1 MDGKPALA
9 RKALFL
15 TAGLALLIA
24 LAACGGDEEDGGGE
38 STPSPV
44 AGTTTPSGGTA
55 TPSTGTA
62 TPSGGTIEIT
72 VWHHEVASNLDTIQN
87 LSRRFNNSQSE
98 VKVKLAFQ
106 GSIGD
111 HVIKVLASAQGGDL
125 PTIDYMDEVYAQ
137 RLIDTG
143 AFRPVQDF
151 VDQEGYDL
159 SSDFDPKVI
168 QYYTVDGKLWAMPI
182 AIAVPLLF
190 YNKIPFREA
199 GLDPENPPQDL
210 DEVMEASR
218 KLVKRDSHGNVMRA
232 GFALDVDSWRA
243 EVTLAEHGD
252 LFLNNG
258 NGRDARAT
266 EVSFNGPTGQALF
279 RWWQDMIKEGLA
291 INVGRNPS
299 GADNLLPLGSGQ
311 IVMTW
316 ASSAALRSV
325 VDILGGGLTQ
335 TPVDLGIA
343 GAPGVPGG
351 TRQTATYSRGLWL
364 AKDRPQAEQEA
375 AWKFI
380 KWLMEPEQQ
389 AEWFAGTGYL
399 PVRNSSYDLPAA
411 QEIMAR
417 YPGFRVAKDMF
428 QASPVT
434 PATLGPLLGPFVEVR
449 DVVCDA
455 IEAIVL
461 QDKDPK
467 EALDDAAEEANQI
480 IEDYNERVE

>member
-1 MDGKPALA
+1 MDSKLVTG
-9 RKALFL
+9 RKVLFL
-15 TAGLALLIA
+15 LISLALLSG
-24 LAACGGDEEDGGGE
+24 LAACGGGSENGDEG
-38 STPSPV
+38 TPTTG
-44 AGTTTPSGGTA
+44 AGTA
-55 TPSTGTA
+55 APSTGTV
-62 TPSGGTIEIT
+62 EIT
-72 VWHHEVASNLDTIQN
+72 VWHHETAANLDAIQA
-87 LSRRFNNSQSE
+87 LARRFNASQSE
-98 VKVKLAFQ
+98 VKVKLAYQ
-106 GSIGD
+106 GGIGD

-159 SSDFDPKVI
+159 SDDFDPKVI

-190 YNKIPFREA
+190 YNKIPFREV
-199 GLDPENPPQDL
+199 GLDPEDPPQDL

-232 GFALDVDSWRA
+232 GFALDIDSWRA
-243 EVTLAEHGD
+243 EVTLAENGD
-252 LFLNNG
+252 LFLNND
-258 NGRDARAT
+258 NGRDARAS
-266 EVSFNGPTGQALF
+266 EVLFNGPTGQALF

-325 VDILGGGLTQ
+325 VDVLESGLTQ
-335 TPVDLGIA
+335 IEVDLGIA

-364 AKDRPQAEQEA
+364 TKDRPQTEQEA

-411 QEIMAR
+411 QEIMAK

-461 QDKDPK
+461 QDKDPT

-480 IEDYNERVE
+480 IEEYNRRVE

>member
-1 MDGKPALA
+1 MDGKLAVA
-9 RKALFL
+9 RKALFFSAFL
-15 TAGLALLIA
+15 CVLLG
-24 LAACGGDEEDGGGE
+24 LAACSSGGEDGNGGG
-38 STPSPV
+38 TPPPG
-44 AGTTTPSGGTA
+44 AGTVTASG
-55 TPSTGTA
+55 GTA
-62 TPSGGTIEIT
+62 TPSGGTVEIT
-72 VWHHEVASNLDTIQN
+72 VWHHEVASNLDAIQK
-87 LSRRFNNSQSE
+87 LARRFNNSQSE
-98 VKVKLAFQ
+98 VKVKLVFQ
-106 GSIGD
+106 GDIGE
-111 HVIKVLASAQGGDL
+111 HVIKVLAAAQGGNL

-151 VDQEGYDL
+151 IDQEGYDL
-159 SSDFDPKVI
+159 SDDFDPKVI

-199 GLDPENPPQDL
+199 GLDPEDPPQNL

-218 KLVKRDSHGNVMRA
+218 KMVKRDSHGNVMRA
-232 GFALDVDSWRA
+232 GFALDATAWYA
-243 EVTLAEHGD
+243 EFTLAEHGD
-252 LFLNNG
+252 LYLNNG
-258 NGRDARAT
+258 NGRDGRAT
-266 EVSFNGPTGQALF
+266 EVLFNGPTGQALF

-291 INVGRNPS
+291 IDVGRNPS

-311 IVMTW
+311 TVMTW

-325 VDILGGGLTQ
+325 VDVLQSGLTQ
-335 TPVDLGIA
+335 TPVELGIA

-411 QEIMAR
+411 QEIMAK
-417 YPGFRVAKDMF
+417 YPGFRVAKDIF
-428 QASPVT
+428 QASPPT
-434 PATLGPLLGPFVEVR
+434 LANLGPLLGPFPDVR
-449 DVVCDA
+449 SIVVKA
-455 IEAIVL
+455 MEAIVL

-467 EALDDAAEEANQI
+467 EALDDAAKEANQI
-480 IEDYNERVE
+480 IEEYNQRIQ